1 MPLVLVIRYP
11 EEALG
16 LMAWGRRVA
25 AALGESMEIVVCD
38 EQVKGPELEWMDEEA
53 PEYLGALAVEERWA
67 RVRMER
73 ALEALVV
80 HVRETKSRFLLIGK
94 HNSGKGL
101 KDSPE
106 RKLSRAVFAQVPCAV
121 GVLRLPEMGHEWAG
135 KVLVPCAGG
144 PHSRVALRLGEKLG
158 GTGATAFFVE
168 PDTDLVSRDVGERVL
183 KKAIKR
189 AGVEPDAVTQKVVL
203 GDRFSE
209 EIRRE
214 AESGDYELLLIGAS
228 NSGTLKAKLF
238 GTVPDKLLKGP
249 RGLAVGVVRAALPT
263 GRQMKEAVG
272 RFLRLRVPQL
282 EREERVG
289 LVDEVEGKAR
299 WTFDFAALML
309 LATAIAG
316 LGLLADSAAV
326 VIGAMLVAPLM
337 MPLIGGGLAL
347 VQGNWPLWR
356 RSQRAVLMGFFAAL
370 GVGLLL
376 GWGARML
383 GFGLTGELAARGE
396 PTLLDLGVAFFSGI
410 AAAYCLARPQLSGA
424 LAGVAIAAAL
434 VPPIATVGICLSLGE
449 VATARG
455 AALLFGTNVV
465 AIVIGAAANFFL
477 AGIRGPSAGGLWAQR
492 LFIVLALT
500 CAGLAVPLT
509 SVLVGKVTEPRM
521 MESRLS
527 EVAETGGYR
536 LVKLRKS
543 RPGGEKLIS
552 LEIAGPE
559 APGEALIEALRK
571 AAEAQTGEKVKLR
584 VRTLLEQETGE
595 LD

>member
-1 MPLVLVIRYP
+1 M
-11 EEALG
+11 
-16 LMAWGRRVA
+16 MAWGRRVA
-25 AALGESMEIVVCD
+25 AALELSMEIVVCD
-38 EQVKGPELEWMDEEA
+38 EQAKGGEIGWMDGDW
-53 PEYLGALAVEERWA
+53 PEFLGEMAVEERWGW
-67 RVRMER
+67 VRME
-73 ALEALVV
+73 AAVEALIS
-80 HVRETKSRFLLIGK
+80 HVRATKVPFLLIGK
-94 HNSGKGL
+94 HNSGKGA

-106 RKLSRAVFAQVPCAV
+106 RKLARAVFARVPCSV
-121 GVLRLPEMGHEWAG
+121 GVLRLPEEGRDWAG

-144 PHSRVALRLGEKLG
+144 PHSRAALRMAEKLG

-168 PDTDLVSRDVGERVL
+168 PDTDVVSHDVGERVL

-189 AGVEPDAVTQKVVL
+189 AGVEPEAVTRKVVL
-203 GDRFSE
+203 GDKVSD
-209 EIRRE
+209 EIRKE
-214 AESGDYELLLIGAS
+214 VEEGDYELLLIGAS
-228 NSGTLKAKLF
+228 NTGTIRAKLF
-238 GTVPDKLLKGP
+238 GTVPDRLLQGP
-249 RGLAVGVVRAALPT
+249 GGLAVGVVRAALPT
-263 GRQMKEAVG
+263 GRRMRAALGQ
-272 RFLRLRVPQL
+272 FLRLRVPQL
-282 EREERVG
+282 EREERVA

-299 WTFDFAALML
+299 WTFDFAALMI
-309 LATAIAG
+309 LATSIAG

-337 MPLIGGGLAL
+337 MPLIGGGLSL

-370 GVGLLL
+370 GIGLLL

-396 PTLLDLGVAFFSGI
+396 PTLLDLGVAFVSGI
-410 AAAYCLARPQLSGA
+410 AASYCLARPALSGA

-465 AIVIGAAANFFL
+465 AIVLGAAANFFL
-477 AGIRGPSAGGLWAQR
+477 AGIRGRSAGGLWAQR
-492 LFIVLALT
+492 LFIVFALT

-521 MESRLS
+521 MESSLS
-527 EVAETGGYR
+527 EVAKKGGYR

-543 RPGGEKLIS
+543 QPGGEKLIS
-552 LEIAGPE
+552 IEIAGPE
-559 APGEALIEALRK
+559 APGDDLIEALRK
-571 AAEAQTGEKVKLR
+571 AAEEQTGEKVKLR
-584 VRTLLEQETGE
+584 VRTLLEQETE
-595 LD
+595 EVD